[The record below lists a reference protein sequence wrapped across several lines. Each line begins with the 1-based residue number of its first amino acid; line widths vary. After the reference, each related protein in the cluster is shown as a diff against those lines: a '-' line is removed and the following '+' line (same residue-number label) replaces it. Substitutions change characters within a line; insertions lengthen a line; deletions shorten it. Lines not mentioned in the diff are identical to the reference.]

1 MGTTIAL
8 VEVEEMISVLM
19 GTVSDV
25 LDELA
30 ELEALVRM
38 MQLQEG

>member
-1 MGTTIAL
+1 
-8 VEVEEMISVLM
+8 MISVLM